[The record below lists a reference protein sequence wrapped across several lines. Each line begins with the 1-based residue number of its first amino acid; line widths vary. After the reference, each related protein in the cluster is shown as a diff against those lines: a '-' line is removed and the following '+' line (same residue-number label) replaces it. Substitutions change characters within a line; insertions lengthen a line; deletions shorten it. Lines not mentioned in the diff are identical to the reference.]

1 MTVKHNIRIIEF
13 PQDDL
18 DDSSIE
24 IEERIP
30 SLQEFLISILKIA
43 AFNSFHPSKLFINLF
58 LNEFLAVDLNWEKIQ
73 ELISLSMRDSP
84 NDKSNDEM
92 SPSILETDESSQKD
106 NSKPEKGSPKDAAT
120 DIPLRFH
127 FSLSKDKKIEY
138 NMVRVYLQNLFLLNS
153 LESIVAA
160 FVETFLSHKIEDIDE
175 TQWTVKKASAALK
188 NLQSF
193 MSRIHHFI
201 LQHFQKDFDEII
213 DFYRRENYLS
223 YQKKPFQQ
231 EQEEQM
237 TLMKKPFSPVASQ
250 PLQTVNRRMS
260 TDSVVEHFQPQNQQ
274 EQQQRQ
280 QQQSSQSDE
289 EKDRQEEIMYRHIR
303 KQIESEIYM
312 KCVDRVKYVVHRSL
326 ATTEEAYL
334 KKIEMMSKLPLSF
347 YDISETFL
355 SWARWQLLIAKFQS
369 IQFPAL
375 PTTKIEILVESCK
388 YISFLYHDEHYHGRH
403 RDPVQNEPE
412 AGPQSPVSPLTS
424 SASHSTLTPIKK
436 TAPPSINSSENE
448 KDLILGADVLL
459 PCYVYAIA
467 QAKIPSL
474 IFINFELQSFIDPE
488 RNFSELGY
496 CLATLEAVIQH
507 ILEVD
512 LTQQKFV
519 PSNSASPLEKH
530 RKTKN

>member
-1 MTVKHNIRIIEF
+1 MTIKHNIRIIEF

-73 ELISLSMRDSP
+73 ELISLSMHDSP
-84 NDKSNDEM
+84 NEKSNDEM
-92 SPSILETDESSQKD
+92 SRPTSKKDESSQKD
-106 NSKPEKGSPKDAAT
+106 NSKLEKSSPKDAAT

-237 TLMKKPFSPVASQ
+237 ALMTKSFSPVASQ
-250 PLQTVNRRMS
+250 PLQGVNLRMS

-274 EQQQRQ
+274 EQQYQQR

-326 ATTEEAYL
+326 ATTEETYL

-355 SWARWQLLIAKFQS
+355 SWARWQLLIGKFQS

-403 RDPVQNEPE
+403 RETEPE
-412 AGPQSPVSPLTS
+412 EARPQSPLSPSTS
-424 SASHSTLTPIKK
+424 SASHSTLTPVK
-436 TAPPSINSSENE
+436 TAPPPIHNSENE

-530 RKTKN
+530 RKTKT